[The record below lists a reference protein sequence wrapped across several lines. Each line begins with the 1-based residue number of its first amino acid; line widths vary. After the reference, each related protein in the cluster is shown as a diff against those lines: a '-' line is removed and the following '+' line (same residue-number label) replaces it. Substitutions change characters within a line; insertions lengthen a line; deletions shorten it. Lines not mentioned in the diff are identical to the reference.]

1 MPRWILIT
9 VAALAAFS
17 LLPLA
22 CIARARVTH
31 SSQPRVHPVRHMA
44 QQPSYRAQEGNLVF
58 ADGRADR
65 PPVEGT
71 VARGQL
77 QADDHFDRGLVNGTW
92 ATTLPMPVTEP
103 LLHRGKQR
111 FEIYCAPC
119 HGLAGYG
126 DGPVAR
132 RADKLMEG
140 TWVPPSS
147 LHDVNVRGRPDGHLY
162 NTIKNGIRNMPPY
175 GPQIP
180 TGDRWAIVAYV
191 RALQRSQHS
200 TLADVPEEVRGR
212 MAPAGSITPAAPAP
226 ATPGGP
232 AR

>member
-1 MPRWILIT
+1 MPRWLLIGL
-9 VAALAAFS
+9 VALTTAS

-22 CIARARVTH
+22 CIARARVTRSPKTRIH
-31 SSQPRVHPVRHMA
+31 LVQHMDQQIYYKNQEASS
-44 QQPSYRAQEGNLVF
+44 VF
-58 ADGRADR
+58 ADHRAAR

-71 VARGQL
+71 VARGEL
-77 QADDHFDRGLVNGTW
+77 RADDHLERGIVNGAW
-92 ATTLPMPVTEP
+92 ATSLPVPITEA
-103 LLHRGKQR
+103 LVHRGRQR

-132 RADKLMEG
+132 RADRLMEG

-147 LHDVNVRGRPDGHLY
+147 LHDPNVRGRPDGHLY

-180 TGDRWAIVAYV
+180 VDDRWAIVAYV
-191 RALQRSQHS
+191 RALQRSQHA
-200 TLADVPEEVRGR
+200 TLADVPPEERSR
-212 MAPAGSITPAAPAP
+212 MAPTGVPAGAP
-226 ATPGGP
+226 
-232 AR
+232 R

>member
-1 MPRWILIT
+1 MPRWVLI
-9 VAALAAFS
+9 VLAALVTAS

-31 SSQPRVHPVRHMA
+31 SPMPRVHPVRHMS
-44 QQPSYRAQEGNLVF
+44 QQPSYRPQERNLVF

-77 QADDHFDRGLVNGTW
+77 QADDHFDRGLVNGAW
-92 ATTLPMPVTEP
+92 ATTLPMPVTAP

-147 LHDVNVRGRPDGHLY
+147 LHDATVLAREDGHIY

-180 TGDRWAIVAYV
+180 TEDRWAIVAYV

-200 TLADVPEEVRGR
+200 SVADVPEEVRGR
-212 MAPAGSITPAAPAP
+212 MAPAGSVTPAAP
-226 ATPGGP
+226 TPGGGP
-232 AR
+232 GR

>member
-1 MPRWILIT
+1 MPRWVLI
-9 VAALAAFS
+9 VLAALVTAS

-31 SSQPRVHPVRHMA
+31 SSQPRVHPVRHMS
-44 QQPSYRAQEGNLVF
+44 QQPSYRPQETNLVF

-77 QADDHFDRGLVNGTW
+77 EADDHFDRGLTNGAW
-92 ATTLPMPVTEP
+92 ATALPMPVTEQ
-103 LLHRGKQR
+103 LLHRGRQR

-132 RADKLMEG
+132 RADNLMEG

-147 LHDVNVRGRPDGHLY
+147 LHDATLLARADGHLY

-180 TGDRWAIVAYV
+180 VDDRWAIVAYV
-191 RALQRSQHS
+191 RALQRSQHA
-200 TLADVPEEVRGR
+200 TLADVP
-212 MAPAGSITPAAPAP
+212 AAHRPEL
-226 ATPGGP
+226 GP
-232 AR
+232 AVIP